1 MFITRECDYAVRV
14 VRALWGESRLSV
26 SDICEKEAITAPFAY
41 KILKKLQKAEIVKG
55 YRGVHGGYS
64 LNRGLDELT
73 LYEVYSAIDPDMFII
88 ECLDPKYNCVRDGQ
102 DGLPCLVHRELLSVQ
117 DELISLLKRKNNT
130 ADHGGG
136 VEPSFFYFYLPDL
149 SEIWHICIMLVI
161 CNSKNA
167 HICY

>member
-88 ECLDPKYNCVRDGQ
+88 ECLDPKYNCVREKQ
-102 DGLPCLVHRELLSVQ
+102 YSRSW
-117 DELISLLKRKNNT
+117 RRRR
-130 ADHGGG
+130 A
-136 VEPSFFYFYLPDL
+136 SFFYFYLPDL

>member
-1 MFITRECDYAVRV
+1 MGE
-14 VRALWGESRLSV
+14 RADCSV

-117 DELISLLKRKNNT
+117 DELISLLKEKNNT
-130 ADHGGG
+130 ADYGGG
-136 VEPSFFYFYLPDL
+136 VEPPFFTF
-149 SEIWHICIMLVI
+149 ICLIRPKFGI
-161 CNSKNA
+161 SA
-167 HICY
+167 